1 MLKKHSISDYM
12 ADETEQKILEAALKM
27 FSQKGYIGATTIS
40 IAEKA
45 GFSEKTLFRKFK
57 TKKNLFNTVITENS
71 KRFKKDFNLIST
83 DTEFES
89 PKDFLEVVIK
99 DIANLTDK
107 YYEYVNLAMN
117 EGSRIP
123 INNAAQEIPYYLAEY
138 MEKNMKSR
146 DIDYRIFA
154 ATILSFIYILIGD
167 NYHGR
172 TFMDREEAIDKFIN
186 NLSFCVR

>member
-12 ADETEQKILEAALKM
+12 ADETEQKILEAALEM
-27 FSQKGYIGATTIS
+27 FSQKGYIGATTVS

-83 DTEFES
+83 NTEFES
-89 PKDFLEVVIK
+89 PNDFLEVLIK

-117 EGSRIP
+117 EGSRMP
-123 INNAAQEIPYYLAEY
+123 INNAAQKIPYYLAEY
-138 MEKNMKSR
+138 IEKNMKSR
-146 DIDYRIFA
+146 DIDYQIFA
-154 ATILSFIYILIGD
+154 ATILSFIYILTGD
-167 NYHGR
+167 KYHGR
-172 TFMDREEAIDKFIN
+172 TFMDREEAINKFIN

>member
-1 MLKKHSISDYM
+1 M
-12 ADETEQKILEAALKM
+12 ADETEQKILEAALEM

-89 PKDFLEVVIK
+89 PKDFLEVLIK

-117 EGSRIP
+117 EGSRMP

-167 NYHGR
+167 KYHGR
-172 TFMDREEAIDKFIN
+172 TFMDREESIDKFIN